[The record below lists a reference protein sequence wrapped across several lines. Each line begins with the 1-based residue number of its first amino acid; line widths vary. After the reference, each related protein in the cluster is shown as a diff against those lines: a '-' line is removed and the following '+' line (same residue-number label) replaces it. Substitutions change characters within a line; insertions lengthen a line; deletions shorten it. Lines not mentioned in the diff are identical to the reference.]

1 MKIYVDDGST
11 SIKVKWDGEEGVEKK
26 IAVPTA
32 FKRGWK
38 ADFGNSNI
46 VNYDLDGEKYSFDRH
61 DSTALNTNNIEWQ
74 YSAANTIAVHHAL
87 LKTGI
92 EPKTI
97 DIVVTLPLSE
107 YYDTNKQVNKENVQR
122 KKSSLMRRVSNS
134 KETQMFKLDAI
145 TVRPE
150 SIPAGFEI
158 LSEMDINQS
167 LLIVDIG
174 GTTLD
179 ISQISGQMTD
189 VINIYGDPHTGVSL
203 ITEEVK
209 NALIEAKTYASNHMA
224 DLFIINR
231 KNPDFFDKNINN
243 PEKIQRVKETIE
255 SANRRLNERVIDAIR
270 QFKGYSHVMVIG
282 GGSEL
287 ISQAIKDFCN
297 VRHDRFFV
305 SSHPQFD
312 LVNGLFTMG

>member
-11 SIKVKWDGEEGVEKK
+11 SIKVKWEEGDDKRL
-26 IAVPTA
+26 AVPTA

-46 VNYDLDGEKYSFDRH
+46 VNYDIDGEKYSFDRH

-74 YSAANTIAVHHAL
+74 YSAANTLAVHHAL
-87 LKTGI
+87 LQTGI
-92 EPKTI
+92 EPQTI

-107 YYDTNKQVNKENVQR
+107 YYDTNKQINKENIQR

-134 KETQMFKLDAI
+134 KETKMFKLDSI

-158 LSEMDINQS
+158 LSEMDTNQS

-209 NALIEAKTYASNHMA
+209 NALIEAKTYTSNYMA

-231 KNPDFFDKNINN
+231 NNHDFFDKNINN
-243 PEKIQRVKETIE
+243 PAKIKRVKESIE
-255 SANRRLNERVIDAIR
+255 SANRRLNERVIDSIR

-297 VRHDRFFV
+297 VRQDRFFV